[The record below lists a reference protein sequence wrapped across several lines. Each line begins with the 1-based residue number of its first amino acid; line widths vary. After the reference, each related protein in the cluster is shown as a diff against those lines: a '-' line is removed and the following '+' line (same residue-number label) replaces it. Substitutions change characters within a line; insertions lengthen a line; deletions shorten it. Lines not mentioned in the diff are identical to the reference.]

1 LKNLLLSLVIAGA
14 AQLASAQE
22 YPTKP
27 VRVIVPFSAG
37 APIDILFRII
47 SPKLYESMGQAFIA
61 DNRPG
66 GAGWMATDA
75 AARAAPD
82 GYTLYIAAVGQLVQT
97 PILHGK
103 TLFNPSKEF
112 APIGQVCTGPL
123 VFALHP
129 SLPVKSVKDLVA
141 LAKRRPGQLNYAT
154 GGVGDLNHLLGEM
167 FRLLTGTNIVH
178 VPYKGGGDA
187 VSSVLGGETD
197 MVISGVPPL
206 IAHAK
211 AGKLRVIVTS
221 GRNRIPNLPEV
232 PTMAEAGFPDAEV
245 VVWYGLF
252 APAATPKRIIDRLN
266 REIVNVMNLPDVRQ
280 RYSEQG
286 VDPESNSPEQ
296 FAQMIRDDYAR
307 WSKIIPATGIKVE

>member
-1 LKNLLLSLVIAGA
+1 MKNLLLSLVIAGA

-37 APIDILFRII
+37 APIDILLRIVT
-47 SPKLYESMGQAFIA
+47 PKLYESMGQAFVA

-66 GAGWMATDA
+66 GAGWIATDA
-75 AARAAPD
+75 AAKAAPD

-97 PILHGK
+97 PILYGK
-103 TLFNPSKEF
+103 TAFDPSKAF
-112 APIGQVCTGPL
+112 AAIGQLCTGPL
-123 VFALHP
+123 VFAVHP

-141 LAKRRPGQLNYAT
+141 LAKKRPGQLNYAT

-206 IAHAK
+206 IGHAK

-221 GRNRIPNLPEV
+221 GKKRIPSLPDV
-232 PTMAEAGFPDAEV
+232 PTMAEAGLPDAEV
-245 VVWYGLF
+245 LVWYSLSRPRRRPS
-252 APAATPKRIIDRLN
+252 A
-266 REIVNVMNLPDVRQ
+266 
-280 RYSEQG
+280 S
-286 VDPESNSPEQ
+286 S
-296 FAQMIRDDYAR
+296 
-307 WSKIIPATGIKVE
+307 TGSTAKS